1 MRQHPEPRPRD
12 DRDAVQDIVRDLAEI
27 ASHIG
32 QLKGEA
38 NAHLR
43 DPNYDRLHHR
53 LENAL
58 SAVEA
63 ATLEARRRVRLNEG
77 KVAEAQIESFEMRL
91 NSARGIMPV
100 AKGSQALRVRRR
112 NGGKVVFARVSTFT
126 GTTEEVDEAIRQVRE
141 NVLPRTEQLDGFKGA
156 YFLVDRQNGK
166 SLTVTLWESEEAM
179 RASEEAAN
187 DLRSEVADAL
197 DTQMVGVE
205 RYEVALAAQ
214 E

>member
-1 MRQHPEPRPRD
+1 
-12 DRDAVQDIVRDLAEI
+12 
-27 ASHIG
+27 
-32 QLKGEA
+32 
-38 NAHLR
+38 
-43 DPNYDRLHHR
+43 
-53 LENAL
+53 
-58 SAVEA
+58 
-63 ATLEARRRVRLNEG
+63 VRLNEG

-214 E
+214 A